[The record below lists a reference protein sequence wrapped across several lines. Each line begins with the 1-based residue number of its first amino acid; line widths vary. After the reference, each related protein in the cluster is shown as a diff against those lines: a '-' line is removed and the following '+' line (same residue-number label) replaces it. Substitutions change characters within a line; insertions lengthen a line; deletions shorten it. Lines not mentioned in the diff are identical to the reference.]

1 MNCFQNTNFSED
13 SQGSLNLTT
22 RNNVVNCFQN
32 TNFSEDSQED
42 REKLKQEFVVNC
54 FQNTNFSEDSQV
66 YTGNPLVLYSCE
78 LLSEY

>member
-13 SQGSLNLTT
+13 SQ
-22 RNNVVNCFQN
+22 
-32 TNFSEDSQED
+32 D
-42 REKLKQEFVVNC
+42 RVDEGQAVTVVNC

-66 YTGNPLVLYSCE
+66 SVAQLADAISCE